1 MFSTRMRIRRP
12 MKHLRVAAAAAALL
26 SAALDVASVAARQ
39 AAPAEAPAASTQG
52 ASERA
57 AERLKALKEEA
68 DSLLARERSLL
79 TELRRLEVDR
89 AMAAERLAQNEAETK
104 NLEQELA
111 DTVRHRELLEQAR
124 AAEAPILRNR
134 LVELYKLG
142 SGGYLRLLL
151 GVDDLRDVGR
161 AYRTVSALAALD
173 RERARAH
180 ESTLKSLAQVE
191 QDLTARQAE
200 LAALHD
206 EAVTA
211 RAAADRAVRERTA
224 LIARIDQRRDLN
236 AQLTGELQAAQSRL
250 QQAVSDLGG
259 NAPVLPLRPFQ
270 GTLSWPVTGRVVTR
284 ARMQSD
290 STAPAASPQNG
301 IEIAAPVGASVM
313 AVHDGTVAFAGPFEG
328 FGRLVIIDHGNKS
341 YSLYG
346 YLDEVGV
353 SRGAQIERGR
363 SLGTVGTSPTGMNL
377 LYFELRV
384 DGHVVDPLQWLKD
397 RP

>member
-1 MFSTRMRIRRP
+1 MFSTRMRIRP
-12 MKHLRVAAAAAALL
+12 MKHLRVAAAGAALL

-39 AAPAEAPAASTQG
+39 AAPDQVPAASTQA

-79 TELRRLEVDR
+79 TDLRRLEVER
-89 AMAAERLAQNEAETK
+89 AMAAERLAQNETETK

-250 QQAVSDLGG
+250 QQTVSDLGG

-290 STAPAASPQNG
+290 STAPSASPQNG

-328 FGRLVIIDHGNKS
+328 FGRLVILDHGNKS

>member
-1 MFSTRMRIRRP
+1 
-12 MKHLRVAAAAAALL
+12 
-26 SAALDVASVAARQ
+26 
-39 AAPAEAPAASTQG
+39 
-52 ASERA
+52 
-57 AERLKALKEEA
+57 LKSLKEEA

-79 TELRRLEVDR
+79 TDLRRLEVDR

-104 NLEQELA
+104 SLEQELA
-111 DTVRHRELLEQAR
+111 DTVRHRELLEEAR

-250 QQAVSDLGG
+250 QQTVSDLGG

-284 ARMQSD
+284 ARVPSD

-301 IEIAAPVGASVM
+301 IEIAAPVGTSVT
-313 AVHDGTVAFAGPFEG
+313 AVHDGAVAFAGPFEG
-328 FGRLVIIDHGNKS
+328 FGRLVILDHGNKS

-384 DGHVVDPLQWLKD
+384 DGHVVDPLQWLID

>member
-328 FGRLVIIDHGNKS
+328 FGRLVILDHGNKS

>member
-1 MFSTRMRIRRP
+1 MFSTRMRIRP

>member
-1 MFSTRMRIRRP
+1 
-12 MKHLRVAAAAAALL
+12 
-26 SAALDVASVAARQ
+26 
-39 AAPAEAPAASTQG
+39 
-52 ASERA
+52 
-57 AERLKALKEEA
+57 
-68 DSLLARERSLL
+68 
-79 TELRRLEVDR
+79 
-89 AMAAERLAQNEAETK
+89 
-104 NLEQELA
+104 
-111 DTVRHRELLEQAR
+111 
-124 AAEAPILRNR
+124 
-134 LVELYKLG
+134 
-142 SGGYLRLLL
+142 
-151 GVDDLRDVGR
+151 
-161 AYRTVSALAALD
+161 
-173 RERARAH
+173 
-180 ESTLKSLAQVE
+180 
-191 QDLTARQAE
+191 
-200 LAALHD
+200 
-206 EAVTA
+206 
-211 RAAADRAVRERTA
+211 
-224 LIARIDQRRDLN
+224 
-236 AQLTGELQAAQSRL
+236 
-250 QQAVSDLGG
+250 
-259 NAPVLPLRPFQ
+259 VLPLRPFQ

-328 FGRLVIIDHGNKS
+328 FGRLVILDHGNKS

>member
-1 MFSTRMRIRRP
+1 MFSTRVRIRP
-12 MKHLRVAAAAAALL
+12 LKHLRVAAAAAALL

-39 AAPAEAPAASTQG
+39 AAPAQAPASPTQG

-57 AERLKALKEEA
+57 AERLKSLKEEA

-79 TELRRLEVDR
+79 TDLRRLEVDR

-111 DTVRHRELLEQAR
+111 DTARHRELLEQAR

-236 AQLTGELQAAQSRL
+236 AQLTGELQAAQGRL
-250 QQAVSDLGG
+250 QQTVSDLGG

-328 FGRLVIIDHGNKS
+328 FGRLVILDHGNKS

-353 SRGAQIERGR
+353 GRGAQIERGR

>member
-1 MFSTRMRIRRP
+1 MFSTRMRIRP

-328 FGRLVIIDHGNKS
+328 FGRLVILDHGNKS